1 MNCFLKSQEKRWILT
16 LLLLIKQCPPQ
27 KNASVRHRFYFVF
40 LFCFLKNYAKAESVR
55 HRFEIFFIFPLSSHL
70 YRAQSLFSSQNSFH
84 TNGNDGKSHNGK
96 VIANARNDVVLLPY
110 YVQIISFLYLVL
122 SLTINLESNHKS
134 NQIKLFQVN
143 TSILSKNEDLQQ

>member
-1 MNCFLKSQEKRWILT
+1 MDSYITVINKVVSATKKR
-16 LLLLIKQCPPQ
+16 KCPSPI
-27 KNASVRHRFYFVF
+27 
-40 LFCFLKNYAKAESVR
+40 LFCIFDVLFKKLRKSGGVR

-143 TSILSKNEDLQQ
+143 TSILSNNEDLQQ